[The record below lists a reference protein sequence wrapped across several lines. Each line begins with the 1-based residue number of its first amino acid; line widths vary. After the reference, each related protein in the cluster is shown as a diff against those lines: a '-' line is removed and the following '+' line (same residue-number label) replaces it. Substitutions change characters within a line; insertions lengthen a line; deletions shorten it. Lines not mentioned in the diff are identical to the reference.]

1 MRQGKFWDI
10 NTVTIKSLVSVC
22 FTSSILIFKM
32 SFIALIAI
40 CIALLVLVLVLVLEL
55 GVRFAPDNVIV
66 NVGFDMLENVF
77 DMLDSDSYFADDRIE
92 REFGNYC
99 ATYPVFLA
107 LKMSTTNL
115 TFIEAT
121 LFFFLLPFAVF
132 VIIKPLWTLC
142 LLATGYHDMRYIEG
156 RLANTNSASEKLA
169 WGVSLMLYKELIH
182 NRRASREYNNIPS
195 VDFHQDVGRGDLTCS
210 MCLEDFIEGETV
222 KRMDICEHIFHPEC
236 IYTWVH
242 VHCSCPMCRRMV

>member
-1 MRQGKFWDI
+1 M
-10 NTVTIKSLVSVC
+10 L
-22 FTSSILIFKM
+22 
-32 SFIALIAI
+32 FIALI
-40 CIALLVLVLVLVLEL
+40 IALLVLAL
-55 GVRFAPDNVIV
+55 GARFAPIDVIVSVGVGMLVNVI
-66 NVGFDMLENVF
+66 
-77 DMLDSDSYFADDRIE
+77 SYIIDDRIE
-92 REFGNYC
+92 REFGKYC
-99 ATYPVFLA
+99 TTYPVYLD
-107 LKMSTTNL
+107 LVMGTTNL
-115 TFIEAT
+115 NLTVIEAT
-121 LFFFLLPFAVF
+121 LFLFIEYVAFYIALF
-132 VIIKPLWTLC
+132 VITMPLFILC
-142 LLATGYHDMRYIEG
+142 LLATAYLDIRSIEG
-156 RLANTNSASEKLA
+156 RLVYSRSASVRVA